1 MTAPITSVT
10 SVRHFYQLT
19 DDDDKLFLID
29 FYATWC
35 GPCKAIEPVVH
46 KLATEY
52 SGRVQFLKVDV
63 DQNQDLAQEFLVQ
76 AMPTFMI
83 LKGSQKIE
91 EMKGANPAALT
102 ALLKKHA
109 PASTGGSS
117 SSGAAS
123 TPAEKGLE
131 GFASLNSSIDLSQI
145 HCLNEASDHTIKDL
159 LRGGGDKWL
168 ESDADE
174 QLLLQIPINQS
185 IKLRALR
192 FTTTPT
198 ASKSAPKSIRLFVN
212 QSSIGFDEAESQE
225 PAQALEL
232 TEAQAEG
239 KEAVQLRFVRF
250 QNVSHLSI
258 FVASN
263 QGEEEVTRID
273 KLDLIGV
280 PIEGTADLAGL
291 QKNDDE

>member
-1 MTAPITSVT
+1 MTITSVN
-10 SVRHFYQLT
+10 SVQQFYQLT
-19 DDDDKLFLID
+19 DDDNKVSLVD
-29 FYATWC
+29 FFATWC

-63 DQNQDLAQEFLVQ
+63 DRVQDLAQEFRVQ

-83 LKGSQKIE
+83 MKGSQKIE
-91 EMKGANPAALT
+91 EMKGANPAALI

-109 PASTGGSS
+109 PASGSGGASGSNSS
-117 SSGAAS
+117 SV
-123 TPAEKGLE
+123 PVEKGLE

-145 HCLNEASDHTIKDL
+145 QCLNEASGHTIKDL
-159 LRGGGDKWL
+159 LKGGGDKWL

-192 FTTTPT
+192 FTTLST
-198 ASKSAPKSIRLFVN
+198 ASAPKSIRLFVN
-212 QSSIGFDEAESQE
+212 KSSTGFDEAESQE
-225 PAQALEL
+225 PAQEFEL
-232 TEAQAEG
+232 TEAQASG

-263 QGEEEVTRID
+263 QGEEDVTRID

-280 PIEGTADLAGL
+280 PIEGTADLSGL

>member
-1 MTAPITSVT
+1 MTITSVN
-10 SVRHFYQLT
+10 SLQHFYQLT
-19 DDDDKLFLID
+19 DNDDQVSLVD
-29 FYATWC
+29 FFATWC

-52 SGRVQFLKVDV
+52 TGRVQFLKVDV
-63 DQNQDLAQEFLVQ
+63 DRVQELAQEFRVQ
-76 AMPTFMI
+76 AMPTFMV
-83 LKGSQKIE
+83 LKGSQKVE

-109 PASTGGSS
+109 PSAAGGSAGAS
-117 SSGAAS
+117 STAAP
-123 TPAEKGLE
+123 TEKGLE
-131 GFASLNSSIDLSQI
+131 GFTSLNSSIDLSQI
-145 HCLNEASDHTIKDL
+145 HCLNEASGHTIKDL

-192 FTTTPT
+192 FTTLPS

-212 QSSIGFDEAESQE
+212 QASVGFDEAESHE

-232 TEAQAEG
+232 TEAQASG
-239 KEAVQLRFVRF
+239 QEAVQLRFVRF

-263 QGEEEVTRID
+263 QGEEDVTRID

-280 PIEGTADLAGL
+280 PIEGTADLKGL

>member
-1 MTAPITSVT
+1 MTITSVN
-10 SVRHFYQLT
+10 SLQHFYQLT
-19 DDDDKLFLID
+19 EDDNKVSLVD
-29 FYATWC
+29 FFATWC
-35 GPCKAIEPVVH
+35 GPCKAIAPVVE

-52 SGRVQFLKVDV
+52 SGRIQFLKVDV
-63 DQNQDLAQEFLVQ
+63 DRVQDLAQEFRVQ
-76 AMPTFMI
+76 AMPTFLVM
-83 LKGSQKIE
+83 KGSQKID
-91 EMKGANPAALT
+91 EMKGANPAALM
-102 ALLKKHA
+102 ALVKKHA
-109 PASTGGSS
+109 PSSGSGGASGSGSS
-117 SSGAAS
+117 S
-123 TPAEKGLE
+123 TPIEKGLE

-145 HCLNEASDHTIKDL
+145 QCLNEASGHTIKDL
-159 LRGGGDKWL
+159 LKGGGDKWL

-192 FTTTPT
+192 FTTLANT
-198 ASKSAPKSIRLFVN
+198 KSAPKSIRLFVN
-212 QSSIGFDEAESQE
+212 KSSVGFDEAESQE
-225 PAQALEL
+225 PAQEFEL
-232 TEAQAEG
+232 TEAQATG

-263 QGEEEVTRID
+263 QGEEDVTRID

-280 PIEGTADLAGL
+280 PIEGTADLSGL